1 VPDLEEQLAALAPA
15 IDWPL
20 TPTLNVALPTHG
32 VVSGEAARRG
42 RRPANN
48 RWILAAAA
56 ALLIVATLL
65 AYTPSREAIARWL
78 NLHTTI
84 QRVQN
89 PPTPSPLPS
98 GPLGERLG
106 LGTPTT
112 LENAQSQL
120 AWKIEVPPSLGR
132 PDEVYVKEPPDGP
145 SGGEVTLVYAQRP
158 DFRVSGQT
166 GVSVLVTEARGK
178 VNEVF
183 FQKMLG
189 PGVTIE
195 DVTVKGRP
203 GYWISGSPHDFVFAD
218 ANGDAHYE
226 RLRLA
231 TNTLIFDDNGTV
243 VRIEGDMTKS
253 QALELAGSLS

>member
-1 VPDLEEQLAALAPA
+1 MPDLEEQLAALAPA

-89 PPTPSPLPS
+89 PPTPSPLPP
-98 GPLGERLG
+98 GPLGEPLG
-106 LGTPTT
+106 LGTRTT

-120 AWKIEVPPSLGR
+120 AWKIEGPPSPGR
-132 PDEVYVKEPPDGP
+132 PEEAYVTAPPDGP
-145 SGGEVTLVYAQRP
+145 WAAEATLGHAQRP
-158 DFRVSGQT
+158 
-166 GVSVLVTEARGK
+166 A
-178 VNEVF
+178 
-183 FQKMLG
+183 
-189 PGVTIE
+189 
-195 DVTVKGRP
+195 
-203 GYWISGSPHDFVFAD
+203 
-218 ANGDAHYE
+218 
-226 RLRLA
+226 LR
-231 TNTLIFDDNGTV
+231 
-243 VRIEGDMTKS
+243 
-253 QALELAGSLS
+253 

>member
-1 VPDLEEQLAALAPA
+1 MPDLEQQLAALAPA
-15 IDWPL
+15 IEWPA
-20 TPTLNVALPTHG
+20 TPPDLWGG
-32 VVSGEAARRG
+32 VQRSRSEGPRRL
-42 RRPANN
+42 RLAPRFIQN
-48 RWILAAAA
+48 RWALAAAA
-56 ALLIVATLL
+56 VLLIVATLL

-183 FQKMLG
+183 FQKML
-189 PGVTIE
+189 
-195 DVTVKGRP
+195 
-203 GYWISGSPHDFVFAD
+203 
-218 ANGDAHYE
+218 
-226 RLRLA
+226 
-231 TNTLIFDDNGTV
+231 
-243 VRIEGDMTKS
+243 
-253 QALELAGSLS
+253 

>member
-1 VPDLEEQLAALAPA
+1 MPDLEEQLAALAPA

-20 TPTLNVALPTHG
+20 TPTLKVALPTHG
-32 VVSGEAARRG
+32 VVSGEAERRG

-132 PDEVYVKEPPDGP
+132 PV
-145 SGGEVTLVYAQRP
+145 
-158 DFRVSGQT
+158 
-166 GVSVLVTEARGK
+166 
-178 VNEVF
+178 
-183 FQKMLG
+183 
-189 PGVTIE
+189 E

-243 VRIEGDMTKS
+243 IRIEGDMTKS